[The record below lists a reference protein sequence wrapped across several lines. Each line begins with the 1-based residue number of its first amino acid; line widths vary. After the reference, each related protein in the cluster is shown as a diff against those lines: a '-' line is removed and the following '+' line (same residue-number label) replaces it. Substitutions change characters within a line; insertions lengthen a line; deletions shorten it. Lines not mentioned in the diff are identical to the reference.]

1 MAKKKKFKGM
11 SRGVNAVAQMSGG
24 GFHYLKLP
32 KGFQVFKAE
41 EDNAYRMVLMA
52 YEVLNIKKHPDS
64 AQIDDIWYRL
74 PFSVHN
80 GLGTDG
86 KQSCICRASFKL
98 ACPICEEHIKLS
110 DDPDTEQDIADKL
123 RPSSRFLYYPRFLNK
138 KNKMKDDKYVWN
150 ISWSGF
156 EQQLNK
162 EVRFKPEHEGYA
174 NLEDGKILEAR
185 FIKKK
190 FPGGSFA
197 MCDRIDF
204 KERDDIDPEEIEDYP
219 PLEDLIIVPSY
230 DQASA
235 VFMGMDEEDIDNEEP
250 EEDTEEREEVE
261 DKKPKKDK
269 KEKKDKKKDKKKE
282 PTCPEDYEFGTDF
295 GTDEDDCDEDDCDLY
310 EECKKANKALKK
322 EKKKDK
328 KEKKEKKKEPECP
341 HGYTFGDEDDFD
353 ENPECAKCE
362 MYNAC
367 EEKVD
372 ED

>member
-1 MAKKKKFKGM
+1 MAKKKKYKGM
-11 SRGVNAVAQMSGG
+11 SRGVSAVAQMSMG

-41 EDNAYRMVLMA
+41 ADKAYKMILMA
-52 YEVLNIKKHPDS
+52 YEVQNIKKHPDS

-74 PFSVHN
+74 PFNVHN
-80 GLGTDG
+80 GLGADG

-98 ACPICEEHIKLS
+98 ACPICEEYVKLS
-110 DDPDTEQDIADKL
+110 DDPDTDQDIADKL
-123 RPSSRFLYYPRFLNK
+123 RASSRFLYYPRFLDK
-138 KNKMKDDKYVWN
+138 KDNMTDEKYVWN

-162 EVRFKPEHEGYA
+162 EIGFKPEHQGYA

-190 FPGGSFA
+190 FPGGSFP

-204 KERDDIDPEEIEDYP
+204 LERDDIDPDEIEDYP

-235 VFMGMDEEDIDNEEP
+235 LFMGMEDGDNEP
-250 EEDTEEREEVE
+250 EEEEV
-261 DKKPKKDK
+261 
-269 KEKKDKKKDKKKE
+269 KETKKDKKKDKKDKKKE
-282 PTCPEDYEFGTDF
+282 TKKNKKEKELECPEDETFGESF
-295 GTDEDDCDEDDCDLY
+295 NFDEDDCDDCDIKK
-310 EECKKANKALKK
+310 ECKKANKELKK
-322 EKKKDK
+322 KAKEEKKAK

-341 HGYTFGDEDDFD
+341 HGYVFGDEDDFD
-353 ENPECAKCE
+353 EQDECQGCK
-362 MYNAC
+362 MYDAC

-372 ED
+372 EDE